1 MEFNLADVLKSI
13 SEKTGDNEEVMEL
26 LASVQDAFNNLS
38 MSDPPRWADA
48 DVMDSDGV
56 RWSEKYDN
64 MRRRY
69 RDRFFSTPEEA
80 KEDQAEDIEKDDSAT
95 EETFEALFETREG
108 NYE

>member
-1 MEFNLADVLKSI
+1 MNELEFNLADVLKSI

-26 LASVQDAFNNLS
+26 LASVQEPFNNLS
-38 MSDPPRWADA
+38 RSDSPRWADA

-69 RDRFFSTPEEA
+69 R
-80 KEDQAEDIEKDDSAT
+80 
-95 EETFEALFETREG
+95 
-108 NYE
+108 